1 MATVLLSPSPILQ
14 FFNNSGQ
21 PNAGGSLLTQV
32 GGVNYP
38 TYQDSAGTIP
48 LPNPI
53 PLNARGEVSNSSG
66 TTVPLYLVAAVN
78 YVFTLYDANGNQ
90 IWQTTNFTESG
101 KSSSYQTATAN
112 QTLFTG
118 LSYIVGNNSLSV
130 YVNGSK
136 QIVGLN
142 YTETS
147 SVSITFLTG
156 LNVGD
161 IVEFVIG

>member
-1 MATVLLSPSPILQ
+1 MATVLLSPSPIIQ

-66 TTVPLYLVAAVN
+66 TSVPLYLAPVN
-78 YVFTLYDANGNQ
+78 YVFTLYDLNGNQ
-90 IWQTTNFTESG
+90 IWQVTNFSASG

-118 LSYIVGNNSLSV
+118 LSYTVGNNSLSV

-136 QIVGLN
+136 QIVNLN
-142 YTETS
+142 YTENS
-147 SVSITFLTG
+147 STSITFLTG